1 MLLKNLIWPN
11 KEKALRSRL
20 LCHFGKVCDGPYS
33 FHTRGLFQ
41 CSKSRTGYLKLLCI
55 IMANVISREG
65 RLEPLGKCFPFFC
78 GFSCIVPRNFCRFL
92 EDVCVCVCV
101 CVFSWSR
108 NLQEHEIFQGTF
120 LHLTPAERS
129 QGNTWSSRAGLALLC
144 WPDIAKAHPA
154 VFSSVP
160 HRKIQTGRNHSYRGF
175 LLQSALLLR
184 QWGKDRFSGRTPA
197 VCWEWGFALQRLWRK
212 ETVSTQQSRYLDGIR
227 SPEDLVRVTFVKER
241 GGSRIKK
248 EELWDTEMQI
258 WQTPDLQE
266 APKQRAP

>member
-78 GFSCIVPRNFCRFL
+78 GFSCIVPRTFCRFL

-101 CVFSWSR
+101 CVCSVGPEIYR
-108 NLQEHEIFQGTF
+108 NMKYFREHFFISHQQRDLREIHGA
-120 LHLTPAERS
+120 P
-129 QGNTWSSRAGLALLC
+129 GLALHYCAGL
-144 WPDIAKAHPA
+144 I
-154 VFSSVP
+154 
-160 HRKIQTGRNHSYRGF
+160 
-175 LLQSALLLR
+175 
-184 QWGKDRFSGRTPA
+184 
-197 VCWEWGFALQRLWRK
+197 
-212 ETVSTQQSRYLDGIR
+212 
-227 SPEDLVRVTFVKER
+227 
-241 GGSRIKK
+241 
-248 EELWDTEMQI
+248 
-258 WQTPDLQE
+258 
-266 APKQRAP
+266 

>member
-101 CVFSWSR
+101 CVQLIQKFTGTWNISGNISSSHTSR
-108 NLQEHEIFQGTF
+108 EISGKYMELQGWPCTIV
-120 LHLTPAERS
+120 LAWYS
-129 QGNTWSSRAGLALLC
+129 QSPPC
-144 WPDIAKAHPA
+144 C
-154 VFSSVP
+154 
-160 HRKIQTGRNHSYRGF
+160 F
-175 LLQSALLLR
+175 LL
-184 QWGKDRFSGRTPA
+184 
-197 VCWEWGFALQRLWRK
+197 
-212 ETVSTQQSRYLDGIR
+212 
-227 SPEDLVRVTFVKER
+227 SP
-241 GGSRIKK
+241 S
-248 EELWDTEMQI
+248 
-258 WQTPDLQE
+258 
-266 APKQRAP
+266 